1 MRLHEGSD
9 ALQYRVDFS
18 AFILPLLPCCD
29 DLKNDKAAGVVIYR
43 RILCQID
50 YQFIAHGEFPD
61 FLKLRYDPNA
71 AVVCLNVNGLDL
83 FTDTCP
89 LNLCALSPDH
99 GIGALN
105 TLAKQQPGT

>member
-1 MRLHEGSD
+1 M
-9 ALQYRVDFS
+9 
-18 AFILPLLPCCD
+18 
-29 DLKNDKAAGVVIYR
+29 VIDR

-89 LNLCALSPDH
+89 LNLCALSPDYR
-99 GIGALN
+99 ISSLN
-105 TLAKQQPGT
+105 TLAKNFNMDGLLPAGSACNKNDL